1 MDCADGEAR
10 LVVVMQVDGVTKEAG
25 GQSLRVEVQCLCYWL
40 RRTTQGAVAERAV
53 APLLRYILV
62 ADLPPL
68 RRGNRAV
75 KDRQVILGRGS
86 GLTLSVVL
94 FVLVHN

>member
-10 LVVVMQVDGVTKEAG
+10 LVVVMQVDRVTKEAG

-68 RRGNRAV
+68 RRG